1 MVRGWTGART
11 ERSPRWVGA
20 GFAVAAVILILPLWV
35 AAVPAMP
42 DYPAH
47 LASYHLIAGEAS
59 RFYDIV
65 WAPLP
70 NLAGE
75 ILIPW
80 ASGVMP
86 LEVAAKI
93 FLSLAVMFWV
103 VGPALIQRALY
114 GRAGVTALAAAV
126 FAYNVNF
133 MWGFLNYYFAAGLCL
148 VLFGLWIGS
157 AGLAR
162 SLRLVLFSA
171 ATLVLYFSHILSA
184 ALFLLLVASYE
195 VTRRPVGWRD
205 LMLELGAL
213 GLPVAVLFVLRPE
226 GGGVTKFKLLETLL
240 ERFASLSQL
249 HFGLPATFTL
259 LALGILFVFGLWRGI
274 IHIHPRLRLTLI
286 ALGLLSLLVP
296 ETMMGGWGL
305 HLRFPPVF
313 AALLFAA
320 SSVDRPRPVVSL
332 AVLALLATT
341 AAGFAG
347 YSRAYSVQVA
357 EFRQSLRLLPTHSG
371 LLTVIADGAGGRW
384 TPIFLYWHIAEYTIP
399 DRAGFTSLMFAT
411 PGQHVVRLKPA
422 IAAIAADTAKEGSPP
437 NSKDLLLLQDGK
449 PAPELWAYLSDYACH
464 YRHVALI
471 EAKGQT
477 AQVPQSFTLR
487 HRGSFFTLYDVA
499 RPADC
504 PVMSA
509 MRP

>member
-1 MVRGWTGART
+1 MGALKGY
-11 ERSPRWVGA
+11 SSRWGLA
-20 GFAVAAVILILPLWV
+20 GFGFAALILILPLWV
-35 AAVPAMP
+35 AVVPAMP

-47 LASYHLIAGEAS
+47 LATYHLIAGEAS
-59 RFYDIV
+59 RFYAVV

-80 ASGVMP
+80 LGRLMP

-103 VGPALIQRALY
+103 AGPALIQRALY

-148 VLFGLWIGS
+148 VLFGLWIRS
-157 AGLAR
+157 ARVAWG
-162 SLRLVLFSA
+162 LRLVLFSA

-184 ALFLLLVASYE
+184 ALFLLLVATYE
-195 VTRRPVGWRD
+195 VTRRPVVWRD
-205 LMLELGAL
+205 LVLELAAL
-213 GLPVAVLFVLRPE
+213 GLPAAVLFVLRPE
-226 GGGVTKFKLLETLL
+226 GGGATKFKLLETLL

-296 ETMMGGWGL
+296 ETAMGGWGL
-305 HLRFPPVF
+305 HLRFPPIF
-313 AALLFAA
+313 AVLLFAA

-341 AAGFAG
+341 AASFAG
-347 YSRAYSVQVA
+347 YCRAYSVQVA
-357 EFRQSLRLLPTHSG
+357 EFRQSLRLLPTQSG

-384 TPIFLYWHIAEYTIP
+384 TPIFLYWHIAEYSIM

-411 PGQHVVRLKPA
+411 PGQHVVTLKPV
-422 IAAIAADTAKEGSPP
+422 IAAIAADTASEGSPP
-437 NSKDLLLLQDGK
+437 NSKDLLLLHNGK
-449 PAPELWAYLSDYACH
+449 PAPELWPYLSDYACH
-464 YRHVALI
+464 YRHVAMM
-471 EAKGQT
+471 EAKGQ
-477 AQVPQSFTLR
+477 AAEVPESFTLR
-487 HRGSFFTLYDVA
+487 HRGSFFALYDVA

-504 PVMSA
+504 PVMST